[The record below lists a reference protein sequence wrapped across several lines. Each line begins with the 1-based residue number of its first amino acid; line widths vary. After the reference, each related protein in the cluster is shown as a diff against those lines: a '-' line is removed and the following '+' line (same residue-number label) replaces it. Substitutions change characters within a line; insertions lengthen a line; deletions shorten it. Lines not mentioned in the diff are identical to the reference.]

1 MEYLLLLGVINN
13 LHRKLG
19 HNSRNCWHHH
29 WVPPGIHFA
38 SMISRHGCC
47 VDGGST
53 FNGHVSRCAEAAAH
67 TLTWWMIW
75 LLSIGQEQEWGGQA
89 RFYKMSAVDGSIAND
104 DDLLGSY
111 PPSLSSPR
119 MLDWHGPHCPPDT
132 SAVCNGRVARAKW
145 GILSLLCYVIIRG
158 AGCTTLVFLCFM
170 NLKINFSFWPAWV
183 GLYYWIVSVS
193 VGGPQA
199 HIGPRRHGIAAAHEA
214 HVWRNM
220 GQLRQAASET
230 GILGTHFP
238 SISMLWFRLKMF
250 KCI

>member
-1 MEYLLLLGVINN
+1 MGKICPLDRIGLTEFPNSRWGKAHPAHLLMASLHFFLILVLTALTYSIYIVEYLLLLGVINN

-111 PPSLSSPR
+111 PP
-119 MLDWHGPHCPPDT
+119 
-132 SAVCNGRVARAKW
+132 
-145 GILSLLCYVIIRG
+145 LSLPLAC
-158 AGCTTLVFLCFM
+158 
-170 NLKINFSFWPAWV
+170 
-183 GLYYWIVSVS
+183 
-193 VGGPQA
+193 
-199 HIGPRRHGIAAAHEA
+199 
-214 HVWRNM
+214 
-220 GQLRQAASET
+220 
-230 GILGTHFP
+230 
-238 SISMLWFRLKMF
+238 
-250 KCI
+250 